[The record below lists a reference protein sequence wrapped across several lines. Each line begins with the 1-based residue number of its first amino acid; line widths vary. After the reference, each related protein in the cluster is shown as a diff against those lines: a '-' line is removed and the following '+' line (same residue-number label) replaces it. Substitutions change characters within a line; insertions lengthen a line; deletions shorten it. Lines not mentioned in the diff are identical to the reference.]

1 MLVFNVCFNFAFNV
15 EITGKLVHK
24 LPFPRCAGGGW
35 VWESVRLICN
45 KKKQKNTEC
54 TFVTSVIYTWHEQP
68 TRQQLDRFGWQLTV
82 YLGVWWRI
90 DGVLNAQ
97 LSGRHAHLWTT
108 PLNYW
113 RFPITDTLVLCNEP
127 LSIQQMSM
135 LSLNNFLNKDGATHY
150 EIFRTQFSCSIRLW
164 KDS

>member
-1 MLVFNVCFNFAFNV
+1 MLVFKVCFNFAKFLLKSQV
-15 EITGKLVHK
+15 SWCRSYHFLTVLVV
-24 LPFPRCAGGGW
+24 AG
-35 VWESVRLICN
+35 ESVRLICN
-45 KKKQKNTEC
+45 KKKTKNTEC

-82 YLGVWWRI
+82 YLGVWRRI

-113 RFPITDTLVLCNEP
+113 RFPITDTLVPCNEP

-164 KDS
+164 KDP